1 MKRFVSIMSAV
12 EFMAVFFSLIIC
24 VMSIFGKSPALEKIT
39 HTGDMVFVSIMMVFL
54 MVAIGLRTLI
64 ASYPDMKEDHEES
77 TQVD

>member
-1 MKRFVSIMSAV
+1 MKYFASFMGMC
-12 EFMAVFFSLIIC
+12 EFMTAFFSLIIC

-54 MVAIGLRTLI
+54 MVVIGLRTLI

>member
-24 VMSIFGKSPALEKIT
+24 VMSIFDKSPALEKIT
-39 HTGDMVFVSIMMVFL
+39 HTGDMVFVSIMMVML
-54 MVAIGLRTLI
+54 MVFISLRVLI
-64 ASYPDMKEDHEES
+64 TSYDDKENHEES